1 MIDKILLGLGAV
13 LILEG
18 LVYLLAPHSVEVLL
32 KYLKLLSISDRRKF
46 GALLCVFGCI
56 FILIISISI
65 YFYIY
70 Y

>member
-32 KYLKLLSISDRRKF
+32 KYLKLLSNSDRRKF
-46 GALLCVFGCI
+46 GALVAVFGLI
-56 FILIISISI
+56 LILIIS
-65 YFYIY
+65 
-70 Y
+70 

>member
-32 KYLKLLSISDRRKF
+32 KYLKLISISDRRKF
-46 GALLCVFGCI
+46 GALVVVFGFI
-56 FILIISISI
+56 LILIIS
-65 YFYIY
+65 
-70 Y
+70 

>member
-32 KYLKLLSISDRRKF
+32 KYLKLLSILDRRKF
-46 GALLCVFGCI
+46 GALVVVFGFI
-56 FILIISISI
+56 LILIIS
-65 YFYIY
+65 
-70 Y
+70 

>member
-18 LVYLLAPHSVEVLL
+18 LVYLLDPHSVEVLL

-46 GALLCVFGCI
+46 GALVVVFGFI
-56 FILIISISI
+56 LILIIS
-65 YFYIY
+65 
-70 Y
+70 

>member
-46 GALLCVFGCI
+46 GALVVVFGFI
-56 FILIISISI
+56 LILIIS
-65 YFYIY
+65 
-70 Y
+70 

>member
-18 LVYLLAPHSVEVLL
+18 LVHLLVPHSVEVLL

-46 GALLCVFGCI
+46 GALIVVFGFI
-56 FILIISISI
+56 LILIIS
-65 YFYIY
+65 
-70 Y
+70 

>member
-46 GALLCVFGCI
+46 GALIVVFGFI
-56 FILIISISI
+56 LILIIS
-65 YFYIY
+65 
-70 Y
+70 

>member
-32 KYLKLLSISDRRKF
+32 KYLKLLSISGRRKF
-46 GALLCVFGCI
+46 GALLFVFGFI
-56 FILIISISI
+56 LILIIS
-65 YFYIY
+65 
-70 Y
+70 

>member
-1 MIDKILLGLGAV
+1 VIDKILLGLGAV

-46 GALLCVFGCI
+46 GALVVVFGFI
-56 FILIISISI
+56 LILIIS
-65 YFYIY
+65 
-70 Y
+70 

>member
-46 GALLCVFGCI
+46 GALVVVFGLI
-56 FILIISISI
+56 LILIIS
-65 YFYIY
+65 
-70 Y
+70 

>member
-32 KYLKLLSISDRRKF
+32 KYLKLISLSDRRKF
-46 GALLCVFGCI
+46 GALIVVFGFI
-56 FILIISISI
+56 LILIIS
-65 YFYIY
+65 
-70 Y
+70 

>member
-46 GALLCVFGCI
+46 GALLFVFG
-56 FILIISISI
+56 FILILIVS
-65 YFYIY
+65 
-70 Y
+70 

>member
-46 GALLCVFGCI
+46 GALLFVFG
-56 FILIISISI
+56 FTLILIIS
-65 YFYIY
+65 
-70 Y
+70 